1 MSEKTKTKV
10 IMDTGAHAAAFAV
23 KSAKVDVVPGYPI
36 TPQTSIMETVSEL
49 IDAGEM
55 DARFI
60 PVEGEHS
67 VMAAAAAASAT
78 GARVFTA
85 TSSQGLLYMAEVLHF
100 TAGSRLPVV
109 LANVNRGIF
118 APWTLFADHQDSLS
132 MRDSGWIQ
140 LYCGTVQEIY
150 NTILQAF
157 RIAESVDI
165 PVMVNFDGFTLSHCM
180 MPLEI
185 PAQEAVDAFLPPRQP
200 SWKLDPNDPTS
211 LSNVTLA
218 KEYSEYRQY
227 LSEDDLTAL
236 ENVKTAAAEYKD
248 HTGFW
253 DGDTIDTYRME
264 DAEVVVFAMGSMA
277 SELRLSVDRL
287 REQGVKAGL
296 LRLRLFRPFPA
307 EDILAALPENCTLA
321 VLDRNY
327 SYGHNEG
334 GILAAEL
341 RSALFGK
348 RNDVTVLNRVMGIGG
363 MDLTWQWMAEEI
375 AALLKEEK

>member
-1 MSEKTKTKV
+1 MSKVETKIV
-10 IMDTGAHAAAFAV
+10 MDTGAHAAAFAAQ
-23 KSAKVDVVPGYPI
+23 SARVDVVPGYPI
-36 TPQTSIMETVSEL
+36 TPQTSIMESVSEL

-85 TSSQGLLYMAEVLHF
+85 TASQGLLYMAEVLHF
-100 TAGSRLPVV
+100 VAGSRLPVV
-109 LANVNRGIF
+109 MANVNRGIF
-118 APWTLFADHQDSLS
+118 APWTLWADHQDSLS

-150 NTILQAF
+150 NTVLQGF
-157 RIAESVDI
+157 RIAEAVDL

-185 PAQEAVDAFLPPRQP
+185 PVQEAVDAFLPPREAQ
-200 SWKLDPNDPTS
+200 WKLDPQNPTS

-218 KEYSEYRQY
+218 KEYAEYRQF
-227 LSEDDLTAL
+227 LAEDDLLAL
-236 ENVKTAAAEYKD
+236 ENVKQAAAEYRE

-253 DGDTIDTYRME
+253 DGDTVVPYRME
-264 DAEVVVFAMGSMA
+264 NAEVVVFAMGSMA
-277 SELRLSVDRL
+277 SELQLSIDRL

-296 LRLRLFRPFPA
+296 LRLRLFRPFPTA
-307 EDILAALPENCTLA
+307 DILAALPQNCRLV

-327 SYGHNEG
+327 SYGHEG
-334 GILAAEL
+334 GILAGEM
-341 RSALFGK
+341 RNVLFGA
-348 RNDVTVLNRVMGIGG
+348 RNDVTVLNKVMGIGG
-363 MDLTWQWMAEEI
+363 VDLTWQWMAGEI
-375 AALLKEEK
+375 AALLEEK